1 MTPGLLLSVAV
12 VLALIHFGVPLS
24 YYYYLKK
31 KWLNKPWDIRRD
43 PEYKPKVSIIVLTYN
58 QAKLVEEKLDNIY
71 EQNTANI
78 SVC

>member
-1 MTPGLLLSVAV
+1 MTPGLLLSAMV

-31 KWLNKPWDIRRD
+31 WLGKPWNMRRD
-43 PEYKPKVSIIVLTYN
+43 PWYKPKVSIMVLTYN
-58 QAKLVEEKLDNIY
+58 QAKLVEEKLDDIY